1 MRTRRQSISI
11 LAIMAALSTISM
23 AQASKATAGLDP
35 ALMAKTKAGN
45 ADAEFQVGV
54 KYELGASVK
63 KDPAEA
69 AAWYRKAAEH
79 GDVRAQHSLG
89 VLYEFGNGVPK

>member
-45 ADAEFQVGV
+45 ADAEFQVSV

-69 AAWYRKAAEH
+69 AAWYHKTTKH
-79 GDVRAQHSLG
+79 KNKHTQHNQNKQKKKN
-89 VLYEFGNGVPK
+89 NGVPK